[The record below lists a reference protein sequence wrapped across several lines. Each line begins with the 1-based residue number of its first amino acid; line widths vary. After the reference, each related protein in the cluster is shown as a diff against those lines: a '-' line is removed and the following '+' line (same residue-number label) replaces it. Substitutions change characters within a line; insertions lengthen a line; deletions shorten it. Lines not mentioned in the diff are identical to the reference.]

1 MACEPTFTAEVL
13 ERTAAVNAARENFGT
28 TPEAVDELL
37 EEIIANSKKPIVP
50 VIRPAWMNE
59 TPTDEPIKPM
69 PSLGA
74 AVISFILD
82 FPDVVVGYIDQMKWE
97 FFDPGPQWIVAGCI
111 HNYLEEFQCIPTRE
125 ALADYIFQQITIDDS
140 IEEIREIVMRPS
152 NPRETPFIRQEL
164 VKWMKQQAYKNAL
177 YSDQSVTLITEGHY
191 AEFHKALDEAAS
203 VGQIKNNIIG
213 CDDLLDTNAEYNW
226 IVENVLLA
234 DQPMIVGGA
243 AKTLKTSI
251 SMDMALSIAAGGK
264 FLGRY
269 KAHKRRVLFISGESG
284 KGALANTIKAIA
296 HAREMT
302 RDDFRAFIHFSF
314 RLPRLTNASDIGNLK
329 RDIEKRKI
337 DVVFIDPLYMCL
349 LQDSKLQA
357 GNLFDMGNAFSG
369 ICNACQDVGCT
380 PVFLHHFNRKGS
392 PFARPTLS
400 DLTQAGSSE
409 FCRQHILISRQKA
422 YAADGIHDLYLV
434 LGREGGCEHLDV
446 RITET
451 DAETKSR
458 IWRVESSV
466 STVVEKEAA
475 NVRKDRQMLVKVN
488 EVLKIIADLMKDKK
502 ETTSNAIKKEAGLN
516 GSTMKEILE
525 YGVNQSLID
534 VSVSEKTGNN
544 NYFPAG
550 VEVEQ

>member
-1 MACEPTFTAEVL
+1 
-13 ERTAAVNAARENFGT
+13 
-28 TPEAVDELL
+28 
-37 EEIIANSKKPIVP
+37 
-50 VIRPAWMNE
+50 
-59 TPTDEPIKPM
+59 
-69 PSLGA
+69 
-74 AVISFILD
+74 
-82 FPDVVVGYIDQMKWE
+82 
-97 FFDPGPQWIVAGCI
+97 
-111 HNYLEEFQCIPTRE
+111 
-125 ALADYIFQQITIDDS
+125 
-140 IEEIREIVMRPS
+140 
-152 NPRETPFIRQEL
+152 
-164 VKWMKQQAYKNAL
+164 MKQQAYKNAL
-177 YSDQSVTLITEGHY
+177 YSDQSIALITHGNY
-191 AEFHKALDEAAS
+191 AAFHKALDEAAS
-203 VGQIKNNIIG
+203 VGQIKNNIIS
-213 CDDLLDTNAEYNW
+213 CDDLLDTNADYNW

-314 RLPRLTNASDIGNLK
+314 RLPRLTNASDIANLK

-409 FCRQHILISRQKA
+409 FCRQHVLISRQKA

-458 IWRVESSV
+458 IWKVESSV

-475 NVRKDRQMLVKVN
+475 DARKDRQMRVKVN
-488 EVLKIIADLMKDKK
+488 EVVKIIANLMKDKK
-502 ETTSNAIKKEAGLN
+502 ETTSNAIKTEAGLN
-516 GSTMKEILE
+516 GSAMKEILE
-525 YGVNQSLID
+525 YGVNHSLID

>member
-1 MACEPTFTAEVL
+1 MASKPDAT
-13 ERTAAVNAARENFGT
+13 NAMSPANAPR
-28 TPEAVDELL
+28 PESSPQSTDELL
-37 EEIIANSKKPIVP
+37 AEIIADSKRPIIP
-50 VIRPAWMNE
+50 STRPEWMSE
-59 TPTDEPIKPM
+59 TPTDELLRPIPG
-69 PSLGA
+69 LGA

-111 HNYLEEFQCIPTRE
+111 RNYLEAFQCIPTRE
-125 ALADYIFQQITIDDS
+125 ALLDYIYQQISVDDPV
-140 IEEIREIVMRPS
+140 EEIHKIVTRPS
-152 NPRETPFIRQEL
+152 NPRETPFIRQQL
-164 VKWMKQQAYKNAL
+164 VKWMKQQAYRNAV
-177 YSDQSVTLITEGHY
+177 YSDQSMALIVSGHY

-203 VGQIKNNIIG
+203 VGQIKNNIIS
-213 CDDLLDTNAEYNW
+213 CDDLLDTNADYNW

-251 SMDMALSIAAGGK
+251 SLDMALSIAAGGK

-296 HAREMT
+296 SERKMT
-302 RDDFRAFIHFSF
+302 RDDFRDFIHFSF
-314 RLPRLTNASDIGNLK
+314 RLPRLTNASDIANLK

-409 FCRQHILISRQKA
+409 FCRQHVLISRQKA
-422 YAADGIHDLYLV
+422 YTADGIHDLYLV

-451 DAETKSR
+451 DTETKSR
-458 IWRVESSV
+458 IWKVESSV

-475 NVRKDRQMLVKVN
+475 NARKDRQMLVKVN
-488 EVLKIIADLMKDKK
+488 EVVKIIESLMKDNK

-516 GSTMKEILE
+516 GSAMKEILE
-525 YGVNQSLID
+525 YGVSQSLID
-534 VSVSEKTGNN
+534 VHVSEKTGNN